1 MLSVHAIRPAK
12 EKPMS
17 ELKAL
22 AHRWH
27 DMVATGAFAA
37 WSDLVDVEFVLR
49 MPYAPPG
56 VPEELRGLDARDA
69 LAKSRQGQERFE
81 WKEVVVTATE
91 DPELLI
97 TTARSEVLLKS
108 GGTYANRY
116 VMLTRF
122 RDGKVLDHTEY
133 FNPLPVIELFKA

>member
-1 MLSVHAIRPAK
+1 
-12 EKPMS
+12 
-17 ELKAL
+17 
-22 AHRWH
+22 
-27 DMVATGAFAA
+27 MVASGAFAG
-37 WSDLVDVEFVLR
+37 WPDLVDDEFVLR

-56 VPEELRGLDARDA
+56 VPEELHGLDARDA
-69 LAKSRQGQERFE
+69 LTKSRQGQERFE
-81 WKEVVVTATE
+81 WKDVVVTATE

-116 VMLTRF
+116 VMLTRL

>member
-1 MLSVHAIRPAK
+1 
-12 EKPMS
+12 MS

-22 AHRWH
+22 AQRWH
-27 DMVATGAFAA
+27 DMVATGAFAG
-37 WSDLVDVEFVLR
+37 WSDLVDPDFVLR

-56 VPEELRGLDARDA
+56 VPEELHGLDARDA
-69 LAKSRQGQERFE
+69 LVRSREGQERFE
-81 WKEVVVTATE
+81 WKDVVVTATE
-91 DPELLI
+91 DPALLV
-97 TTARSEVLLKS
+97 TTARSEVLLKG

-133 FNPLPVIELFKA
+133 FNPLPILEMFKA